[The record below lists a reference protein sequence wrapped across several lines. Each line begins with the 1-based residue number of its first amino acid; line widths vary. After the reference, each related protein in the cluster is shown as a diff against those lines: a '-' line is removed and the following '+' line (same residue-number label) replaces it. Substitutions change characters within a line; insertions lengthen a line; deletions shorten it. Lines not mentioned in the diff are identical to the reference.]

1 MGHLPPIQGVDV
13 RSVIGNS
20 PTVRFF
26 VNDRPKVVATMAP
39 SLPSSSSSVPTA
51 RLRKGDLT
59 RATIVGAA
67 MKVASREGLEGL
79 TLGGLSETLGMSK
92 SGVFAHFGSREEL
105 QLAVLRA
112 YAARFVDEVLRTAV
126 LNPRGLPRLRAI
138 MDGWLNYLSR
148 AWKSGCILIG
158 GASEYDDRNGPVR
171 DAMVELVAG
180 WQEELAKAV
189 RFAIEEGHL
198 QRDVDARQIAFELYG
213 LLLTLHQSARLLQA
227 TDAVRRARIGIDR
240 LLSGV
245 TTAAGT
251 RLLKTTPSK
260 NASSKASASRTPRA
274 ASSSTSR
281 SKPQSKTSTRIR

>member
-1 MGHLPPIQGVDV
+1 
-13 RSVIGNS
+13 
-20 PTVRFF
+20 
-26 VNDRPKVVATMAP
+26 MAP
-39 SLPSSSSSVPTA
+39 SLPSSFSSVPTA
-51 RLRKGDLT
+51 RLRKGDVT

-180 WQEELAKAV
+180 WQDELAKAV
-189 RFAIEEGHL
+189 RLAIEEGHL

-251 RLLKTTPSK
+251 RILKV
-260 NASSKASASRTPRA
+260 KAAPLKSTSIKTFASRTPRA
-274 ASSSTSR
+274 VSVSTSQ
-281 SKPQSKTSTRIR
+281 SKTPSKTSTRTR